1 MNIRI
6 GRAAGDEQWAPVSD
20 LMAGLMLVFMF
31 IAIIFIRTVVDAEA
45 TQEEECDK
53 IYQTLKT
60 KLGDDFESWDVELL
74 KDLTIRFHNPEVLFQ
89 PGSAKIK
96 CEFQRILT
104 DFFPRYMRIVRSDEY
119 REDIREIRIE
129 GHTSSSWLGARNKLE
144 AYFKN
149 MELSQSRTR
158 AVLEFV
164 LGLPN
169 AEEYAGWAKGHI
181 TANGLS
187 SSRLICKDGQI
198 CKDGEVQY
206 NEDEERSRRVEFRL
220 LTESCRRAGVYEQ
233 TRKNGND

>member
-6 GRAAGDEQWAPVSD
+6 GRATGDEQWAPVSD

-31 IAIIFIRTVVDAEA
+31 IAIIFIRTVVNAEA
-45 TQEEECDK
+45 AQKEECDK

-60 KLGDDFESWDVELL
+60 KLGGDFENWDVELL
-74 KDLTIRFHNPEVLFQ
+74 RDLTIRFRGPHVTFPSGKDDIPDCF
-89 PGSAKIK
+89 KH
-96 CEFQRILT
+96 ILAE
-104 DFFPRYMRIVRSDEY
+104 FFPRYMEIVQSDEY

-129 GHTSSSWLGARNKLE
+129 GHTSSAWEGARDSLD

-158 AVLEFV
+158 KILNFV

-169 AEEYAGWAKGHI
+169 SAEYADWAKDRI

-187 SSRLICKDGQI
+187 SSRLIFRDKDG
-198 CKDGEVQY
+198 KV
-206 NEDEERSRRVEFRL
+206 EDEAKSRRVEFRL
-220 LTESCRRAGVYEQ
+220 MTESCSQAGVYES
-233 TRKNGND
+233 TRESEND